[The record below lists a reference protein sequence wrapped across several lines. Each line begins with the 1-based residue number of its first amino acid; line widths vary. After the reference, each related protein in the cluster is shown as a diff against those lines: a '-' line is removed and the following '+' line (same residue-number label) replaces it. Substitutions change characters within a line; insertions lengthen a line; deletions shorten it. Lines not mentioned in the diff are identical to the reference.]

1 MSSPFNELKYK
12 ELLEGLEISELK
24 LSEVKEENR
33 IFRIDSNFFKKE
45 LVSLDKKIKGKA
57 HFFIPEG
64 NIVSGPFGSSLKSSA
79 YLSEGI
85 PFVRIENIKG
95 GFSISKENMIYIS
108 DFDNNRL
115 KSSQLFTNDLILSK
129 VGNTIGF
136 YARVD
141 EEMKE
146 CNISE
151 NNIGIK
157 LDNYATE
164 RKHFILTYLNTDIGY
179 KLTIRRTSGNAQPKL
194 NVFDV
199 SEIPIPIL
207 SEYFEKKISKAILD
221 SQTKLTESK
230 SLYAEAEDILLS
242 ELGLKG
248 WQPNNNPVNIKQ
260 LKESFMASG
269 RLDAEYYQ
277 SKYDEIEEKI
287 KSYSCEFDLVRN
299 LFSQNTDVCDYS
311 EPAYNYIEIGDINT
325 GDGSAS
331 YNLIET
337 DDLPD
342 NAKRVIHKNDILV
355 SKVRPYRGAV
365 SIINFEAEKL
375 IASGAFTVL
384 HEKSEYKKEVL
395 QVLLRTSIY
404 KDWLL
409 KWNVGSS
416 YPVIKDEDIMNLPIP
431 LFPNTVQTKIAEYV
445 QKSMS
450 LRGEAKKLL
459 DQAKRMV
466 EKEIEEGTF

>member
-1 MSSPFNELKYK
+1 M
-12 ELLEGLEISELK
+12 
-24 LSEVKEENR
+24 
-33 IFRIDSNFFKKE
+33 
-45 LVSLDKKIKGKA
+45 DKKIKGKA

-277 SKYDEIEEKI
+277 AKYE
-287 KSYSCEFDLVRN
+287 
-299 LFSQNTDVCDYS
+299 DYS
-311 EPAYNYIEIGDINT
+311 DLIKQYKGGSDSLANICFVNDKNFNPSDDGKYKYIELSNIGNSGEIT
-325 GDGSAS
+325 GCTTSIGAELPSRARRLVHTNDVIVSSIEGSLQSVA
-331 YNLIET
+331 LVT
-337 DDLPD
+337 DEYD
-342 NAKRVIHKNDILV
+342 NAICSTGFYVVNSTTINPETLLV
-355 SKVRPYRGAV
+355 L
-365 SIINFEAEKL
+365 F
-375 IASGAFTVL
+375 
-384 HEKSEYKKEVL
+384 KSEPM
-395 QVLLRTSIY
+395 QN
-404 KDWLL
+404 LL
-409 KWNVGSS
+409 KQGCSGT
-416 YPVIKDEDIMNLPIP
+416 ILTAIGKTEFQNLVMPKIRKEI
-431 LFPNTVQTKIAEYV
+431 QTEIAEYV